1 MNCIASKQVV
11 VFRVLFVGDV
21 FGSSGRRAVGGMLEA
36 LRSRLDAHFVVV
48 NGENAAGGLGITSAA
63 ASALLDAGADV
74 ITLGNHAFAKRD
86 VAPYLDEEPRILR
99 PANYPPGV
107 HGRGWGVFDTEC
119 GEKVAVVNLLG
130 RTFMAPVDCPFRKAD
145 DILAELE
152 GGPGVVIVDI
162 HAEATSERIAM
173 GWHLDGRVSAVIGTH
188 THVQTSD
195 ERVLPGG
202 TAYITDVGMTG
213 VRDSVLG
220 LDVRSVLDRFKTQVP
235 GKFKPAEGEVVLS
248 AVLIEI
254 DPATGRAED
263 ITRINIDDTGQ
274 R

>member
-1 MNCIASKQVV
+1 MRI
-11 VFRVLFVGDV
+11 LFVGDV
-21 FGSSGRRAVGGMLEA
+21 MGSPGRRALDRMLEEM
-36 LRSRLDAHFVVV
+36 RSGLDAHFVVV
-48 NGENAAGGLGITSAA
+48 NGENAAGGLGITSAS
-63 ASALLDAGADV
+63 ASALFDAGADV

-86 VAPYLDEEPRILR
+86 VMPYLDEEPRILR

-107 HGRGWGVFDTEC
+107 CGRGWGVFEARG

-130 RTFMAPVDCPFRKAD
+130 RTFMTPIDCPFRKAD
-145 DILAELE
+145 DILAQLE
-152 GGPGVVIVDI
+152 GGPPIVIVDV
-162 HAEATSERIAM
+162 HAEATSEKIAM

-195 ERVLPGG
+195 ERVLPQG

-220 LDVRSVLDRFKTQVP
+220 LDVQSALERFKTRVS
-235 GKFKPAEGEVVLS
+235 GKFKLAEGEVVLS

-254 DPATGRAED
+254 DPATGRATD
-263 ITRINIDDTGQ
+263 ITRTNVGDADQ
-274 R
+274 RQMQ